1 MDGGPSCLSPEFDTG
16 TSSFCCAGGGG
27 LCVVVMGEGAE
38 VDFVVRR
45 IGERLLR
52 GEDAIFSS
60 RFSI

>member
-1 MDGGPSCLSPEFDTG
+1 MDRGPSYLSLEFDTG
-16 TSSFCCAGGGG
+16 TSSFSCTGGGG
-27 LCVVVMGEGAE
+27 LCVVAMVEE
-38 VDFVVRR
+38 TKVDFVVRR